1 MPLRV
6 NNNIAAIN
14 STRHLNANNRVLS
27 TRLERLASGLKLN
40 RASDDAAGLSVREG
54 MRAEIGG
61 LKQSVEN
68 SEHATNL
75 IQVAEGSLN
84 EVNAILVRMR
94 ELAVQSSNS
103 TVTDN
108 NRASIQAE
116 FTQLTE
122 EIDRI
127 AEATTYNNQTLL
139 TGFGNNVIAADT
151 TYAAD
156 DYEVR
161 NGTKNADD
169 ARAGS
174 TALKDAADTGVT
186 DIRISGAQIGTYTF
200 VDFKNVTVPGDG
212 EVAEGT
218 NAALE
223 DDAVV
228 ANTHG
233 EITLGNGVVT
243 QTIDLNTMLDGDD
256 VAVDTTIVANF
267 DRLGIQVTL
276 AGEMVDGD
284 MTIAYSDGDLN
295 GKTIVV
301 DDRTGGSFQV
311 GSTDNS
317 FNVIEVGILDMM
329 ATGDVLNLGGSAV
342 SVADIS
348 SARGAITSLDL
359 AINKVADQRNDLGA
373 NQNRLA
379 YAISWTENEI
389 ENIQASEASISDAD
403 IAEEVTAF
411 TRAQILSQAATAM
424 LAQANVLPQNAL
436 ALLQ

>member
-14 STRHLNANNRVLS
+14 SSRHLNANNRVLS

-68 SEHATNL
+68 SEHAPNL

-186 DIRISGAQIGTYTF
+186 DVRISGAQIGTYTF
-200 VDFKNVTVPGDG
+200 VDFKHDQTADDGTVTPVNDDIADG
-212 EVAEGT
+212 ITV
-218 NAALE
+218 
-223 DDAVV
+223 
-228 ANTHG
+228 NTHG
-233 EITLGNGVVT
+233 EITLGNGTVT

-256 VAVDTTIVANF
+256 VAVETTIVANF

-389 ENIQASEASISDAD
+389 ENIQASEATISDAD